1 MKVLLSMD
9 YVMAKGIIH
18 KETLLILAAGS
29 VVLDMGL
36 VLWDIHKPVFM
47 MDSLLMEKVIISRS
61 TVLSRDLINV

>member
-1 MKVLLSMD
+1 MG

-47 MDSLLMEKVIISRS
+47 MDSLLMEKVINHLK
-61 TVLSRDLINV
+61 VLSRDIINV

>member
-9 YVMAKGIIH
+9 CVMAKDIIH
-18 KETLLILAAGS
+18 KETLLILAVGS

-47 MDSLLMEKVIISRS
+47 MDSLLMEKVIINHLS
-61 TVLSRDLINV
+61 VLSRDVINV